1 MSSVTGSGC
10 AWKPNRDA
18 AEQVR
23 LPPHVKQCGGVA
35 VPRNDFEGVCLCQRH
50 YLEARASLET
60 LRDLG

>member
-1 MSSVTGSGC
+1 MSSITKNHC

-23 LPPHVKQCGGVA
+23 LPTHVKQCGGVA
-35 VPRNDFEGVCLCQRH
+35 VARNDFEGTVLCQRH
-50 YLEARASLET
+50 YLEARAALET